1 MNSPGH
7 GDDQT
12 GTKVICGTTYP
23 DRQINSAMATSPR
36 RRRPQNP
43 NAIGMNTFKRI
54 LGRAV
59 LAAVAAL
66 LLAAAVLTSVGL
78 TDRLA
83 YADAAVVPGNT
94 VHEDGTPSSRLRARL
109 DAALQMYG
117 EGRCKVIVVSGAT
130 GVEGWDE
137 AAVMKD
143 YLVQQGVPPDRV
155 LQDSRGVDTAATA
168 RNTALLLRQRGHHS
182 VIAVSQFFH
191 VPRLRML
198 LAGEGLAVEG
208 YVHADHFE
216 LRDGYA
222 TLREVAAISTLVLT
236 TIGSP
241 PQP

>member
-1 MNSPGH
+1 VHELGNRIVIGVCGRDRRRGAPGYSLL
-7 GDDQT
+7 G
-12 GTKVICGTTYP
+12 V
-23 DRQINSAMATSPR
+23 RRNTSPSR
-36 RRRPQNP
+36 SAENIDKPFSR
-43 NAIGMNTFKRI
+43 F

-66 LLAAAVLTSVGL
+66 LLAAAALTTVGL

-94 VHEDGTPSSRLRARL
+94 VHVDGTPSARLRARL
-109 DAALQMYG
+109 DAALQMYR

-155 LQDSRGVDTAATA
+155 LQDSGGVNTAATA
-168 RNTALLLRQRGHHS
+168 RNAALLLQQRGYRS

-198 LAGEGLAVEG
+198 LAGEGLAVVG

-216 LRDGYA
+216 LRDVYA
-222 TLREVAAISTLVLT
+222 TLREVAAISTLLLGT
-236 TIGSP
+236 TGSLLP
-241 PQP
+241 

>member
-1 MNSPGH
+1 MLPL
-7 GDDQT
+7 
-12 GTKVICGTTYP
+12 
-23 DRQINSAMATSPR
+23 RSAENIVKPSSR
-36 RRRPQNP
+36 
-43 NAIGMNTFKRI
+43 F
-54 LGRAV
+54 LGRAA
-59 LAAVAAL
+59 LAAVTAL
-66 LLAAAVLTSVGL
+66 LLAAAVLTATGL

-94 VHEDGTPSSRLRARL
+94 VHEDGTPSARLRARL

-130 GVEGWDE
+130 GAEGWDE

-155 LQDSRGVDTAATA
+155 LQDGRGVNTAATA
-168 RNTALLLRQRGHHS
+168 RNTALLLQQRGYHS
-182 VIAVSQFFH
+182 VLAVSQFFH

-216 LRDGYA
+216 LRDVYS
-222 TLREVAAISTLVLT
+222 TFREVAAIFRLVLGA
-236 TIGSP
+236 IGSP
-241 PQP
+241 QQS

>member
-1 MNSPGH
+1 MSF
-7 GDDQT
+7 
-12 GTKVICGTTYP
+12 
-23 DRQINSAMATSPR
+23 R
-36 RRRPQNP
+36 R
-43 NAIGMNTFKRI
+43 F

-59 LAAVAAL
+59 LAAVAVFL
-66 LLAAAVLTSVGL
+66 LGAAVLTSVGL

-83 YADAAVVPGNT
+83 DADAAVVPGNT
-94 VHEDGTPSSRLRARL
+94 VHADGTPSARLRARL
-109 DAALQMYG
+109 DVALHMYK

-155 LQDSRGVDTAATA
+155 LQDSRGVNTAATA
-168 RNTALLLRQRGHHS
+168 RNTALLLRQHDYRS
-182 VIAVSQFFH
+182 VLAVSQFFH

-208 YVHADHFE
+208 YVHADYFE
-216 LRDGYA
+216 LRDVYA
-222 TLREVAAISTLVLT
+222 TLREVVAISVLVVR

-241 PQP
+241 

>member
-1 MNSPGH
+1 MSF
-7 GDDQT
+7 
-12 GTKVICGTTYP
+12 
-23 DRQINSAMATSPR
+23 R
-36 RRRPQNP
+36 R
-43 NAIGMNTFKRI
+43 F

-59 LAAVAAL
+59 LAAVAVFL
-66 LLAAAVLTSVGL
+66 LGAAVLTSVGL

-83 YADAAVVPGNT
+83 DADAAVVPGNT
-94 VHEDGTPSSRLRARL
+94 VHADGTPSARLRARL
-109 DAALQMYG
+109 DVALHMYR

-155 LQDSRGVDTAATA
+155 LQDSRGVNTAATA
-168 RNTALLLRQRGHHS
+168 RNTALLLRQHDYRS
-182 VIAVSQFFH
+182 VLAVSQFFH

-208 YVHADHFE
+208 YVHADYFE
-216 LRDGYA
+216 LRDVYA
-222 TLREVAAISTLVLT
+222 TLREVAAISVLVVR

-241 PQP
+241 